1 MKTWAMTALHSQR
14 ENLTIHSI
22 APVFLDFFSLFV
34 ITFTNTVQVFTALEL
49 NCGYF
54 SNEFHPL
61 RVRTEWPWHLAGS
74 EVLVAICECTPFSYR
89 VVKSREIFLA
99 LSWTAKKKLALVR
112 AFNYIAEL
120 AVSHSMVRKSLY

>member
-1 MKTWAMTALHSQR
+1 MTSKCLPGLSS
-14 ENLTIHSI
+14 ENMGDDCLAFPKGKPYYPFYCAS
-22 APVFLDFFSLFV
+22 FSRFFSLFV

-99 LSWTAKKKLALVR
+99 LSWTAKKKTCTCKG
-112 AFNYIAEL
+112 FT
-120 AVSHSMVRKSLY
+120 